1 MGESRRLGYI
11 LNKAGGFVLFFAI
24 ERSGSRRES
33 RGTIY
38 KWVRVRERESVCVC
52 VCVRERNEWIVRR
65 VSFTKRV
72 SER

>member
-38 KWVRVRERESVCVC
+38 KWVRAGGEASVC
-52 VCVRERNEWIVRR
+52 VCVRERE
-65 VSFTKRV
+65 K
-72 SER
+72 

>member
-38 KWVRVRERESVCVC
+38 KWVRVRERECVC
-52 VCVRERNEWIVRR
+52 VRVRERNEWIVRR

>member
-33 RGTIY
+33 RGTIQ
-38 KWVRVRERESVCVC
+38 KWVRVRERECVC
-52 VCVRERNEWIVRR
+52 VCVRERE
-65 VSFTKRV
+65 K
-72 SER
+72 